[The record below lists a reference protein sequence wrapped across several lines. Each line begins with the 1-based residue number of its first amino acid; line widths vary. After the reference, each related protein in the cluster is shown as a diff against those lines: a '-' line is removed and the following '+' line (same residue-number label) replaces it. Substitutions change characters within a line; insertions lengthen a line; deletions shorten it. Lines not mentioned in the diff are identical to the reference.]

1 MQTTRRS
8 NQRYFAVGA
17 PHSEPWQLALPPA
30 KGHLAVYTPAAP
42 RGPLALVAPLRATR
56 GRSLALPWRSVVIKM

>member
-42 RGPLALVAPLRATR
+42 RGSLALVAPPSGHKGALAGVAVAV
-56 GRSLALPWRSVVIKM
+56 GRD